1 MSIEPISPEE
11 AHRILYDAIRQKL
24 GPKWDDE
31 ETGWAVISQHNYMA
45 RLTKGRQNIDFYVDL
60 LGKVTIEEKAISP
73 AQDAGRVLAVL
84 LLIGAVLVA
93 LLISWLT
100 GLR

>member
-1 MSIEPISPEE
+1 MSVEPISPTE
-11 AHRILYDAIRQKL
+11 AQRILYEAIRQKL

-31 ETGWAVISQHNYMA
+31 ETGWAIISEHHYMA

-60 LGKVTIEEKAISP
+60 LGQVTIEEKEISP
-73 AQDAGRVLAVL
+73 AQDSGRVFAFLF
-84 LLIGAVLVA
+84 LIGAIFVA